1 MYECPHQN
9 VNTIFFF
16 SGSFIVFWVTC
27 WLSAFVL
34 GLEDHMMHKAEC
46 QMWSKLENK
55 TLPLQDQGHAN
66 CTTNSQCTGFDCKG
80 IYQVSNKIV
89 HLLPLTL
96 IQSRLFNKGYCKRPI
111 FDLFWSF
118 PWFYEKLKLDVGAQ
132 NGPFSQTYLVLTLR
146 NAIKK
151 EQKLPFVDLL
161 QQV

>member
-9 VNTIFFF
+9 VYTIFFF

-89 HLLPLTL
+89 HLVPLL
-96 IQSRLFNKGYCKRPI
+96 WFRVDFFIKKCKKPI
-111 FDLFWSF
+111 FDWFWSF
-118 PWFYEKLKLDVGAQ
+118 PWLYEKLKLDFGFNQ
-132 NGPFSQTYLVLTLR
+132 YGPFSQTYLVGTLR

-151 EQKLPFVDLL
+151 EQKLPLVDLL

>member
-1 MYECPHQN
+1 MEANFVWSIFVNSNSTKLISRKIRGAEIFFQFSHCDMYECPHQN
-9 VNTIFFF
+9 VYTIFFF

-27 WLSAFVL
+27 WLSAF

-89 HLLPLTL
+89 HLVPLL
-96 IQSRLFNKGYCKRPI
+96 
-111 FDLFWSF
+111 
-118 PWFYEKLKLDVGAQ
+118 
-132 NGPFSQTYLVLTLR
+132 
-146 NAIKK
+146 
-151 EQKLPFVDLL
+151 
-161 QQV
+161 